1 MSTLSDF
8 FESAKLPV
16 MSEVA
21 QELIRTLNDENASAA
36 QVEKILAKDPAL
48 TANVLRL
55 ANSAQFGLSRQVQ
68 SLDHAIQLLGM
79 SRVRALALS
88 DSMSAAFP
96 HVPGFDRMEFWNASM
111 ACAAY
116 AHWLAALADEDT
128 QQAWLGGM
136 MLRLGELIIAQRS
149 PEALVQIEDY
159 PNHAQMRWER
169 AQNLLGFDE
178 TQVTAV
184 MAKYWDF
191 PQAMI
196 DGLQSAS
203 NPMDESPFCP
213 LGGILHMAA
222 LLADSPYPGAQAVQ
236 ALPMEVVVA
245 LALDPRTLEAQ
256 LPSKESMGLASA

>member
-1 MSTLSDF
+1 MSTLSKF

-21 QELIRTLNDENASAA
+21 QELIRTLNDDDASAG
-36 QVEKILAKDPAL
+36 QVEKILSKDPAL

-79 SRVRALALS
+79 ARVRSLALS

-96 HVPGFDRMEFWNASM
+96 HVPGLDRMEFWNASM

-136 MLRLGELIIAQRS
+136 MLRLPSVRLRRWPRLRTIQTT
-149 PEALVQIEDY
+149 PECAGNVRKICWAL
-159 PNHAQMRWER
+159 
-169 AQNLLGFDE
+169 
-178 TQVTAV
+178 T
-184 MAKYWDF
+184 K
-191 PQAMI
+191 
-196 DGLQSAS
+196 
-203 NPMDESPFCP
+203 
-213 LGGILHMAA
+213 
-222 LLADSPYPGAQAVQ
+222 
-236 ALPMEVVVA
+236 
-245 LALDPRTLEAQ
+245 PR
-256 LPSKESMGLASA
+256 

>member
-1 MSTLSDF
+1 MSTLSRF

-21 QELIRTLNDENASAA
+21 QELISTLNDDDASAG
-36 QVEKILAKDPAL
+36 QVEKILSKDPAL

-55 ANSAQFGLSRQVQ
+55 ANSAHFGLSRQVQ

-79 SRVRALALS
+79 ARVRSLALS
-88 DSMSAAFP
+88 DSMGAAFP
-96 HVPGFDRMEFWNASM
+96 HIPGFDRMEFWNASM

-149 PEALVQIEDY
+149 PEALAQIEDY
-159 PNHAQMRWER
+159 PNHAKMRWER
-169 AQNLLGFDE
+169 AHNLLGFDE

-184 MAKYWDF
+184 MAKYWNF

-203 NPMDESPFCP
+203 KPMDESPFCA
-213 LGGILHMAA
+213 LGGVLHLAA
-222 LLADSPYPGAQAVQ
+222 LLADSPLAGPQAVQ
-236 ALPMEVVVA
+236 ALPIEVVVA

-256 LPSKESMGLASA
+256 LPSKKSMGLTEA